1 MTVQIPVY
9 VINLPESTARRESIE
24 RQAAQLGFTPQ
35 FIEAVDGRAGG
46 HPLFSRVNEEKRL
59 RLKGRPFK
67 PGELGVWASH
77 YLLWERCVRENQIM
91 MILEDDAQLK
101 PNFPEFL
108 ANGAK
113 VAELFPYLRLFESS
127 FASKKLTTIEGF
139 HIHRYWSNPLRTT
152 GYLLAPSA
160 AKAFLSKA
168 DEWVL
173 PVDDYMDLAWLHGV
187 DCLGLKPGCLLEQ
200 TEFESTIQTRAPKER
215 LSLIHKLHREAFRH
229 YLRIRYCLDF
239 FRRTLTT
246 HNMSFNNQSGKDQ
259 QR

>member
-1 MTVQIPVY
+1 MTAQLPIY

-24 RQAAQLGFTPQ
+24 QQAERLGFTPR
-35 FIEAVDGRAGG
+35 FFEAVDGRAGE
-46 HPLFSRVNEEKRL
+46 HPLFGRVNQEKRL

-77 YLLWERCVRENQIM
+77 YLLWEKCVRENQAM
-91 MILEDDAQLK
+91 VILEDDAQLK

-108 ANGAK
+108 ESSAK
-113 VAELFPYLRLFESS
+113 ITELFPYLRLFESNL
-127 FASKKLTTIEGF
+127 ASKKLATVGGF
-139 HIHRYWSNPLRTT
+139 HIHRYWRNPLRTT

-187 DCLGLKPGCLLEQ
+187 DCVGLKPGCVMEE

-215 LSLIHKLHREAFRH
+215 LSLPHKLRREGFRQ
-229 YLRIRYCLDF
+229 YLRMRYCLDF
-239 FRRTLTT
+239 FRRILTP
-246 HNMSFNNQSGKDQ
+246 
-259 QR
+259 

>member
-1 MTVQIPVY
+1 MTAQLPVY

-24 RQAAQLGFTPQ
+24 QQAERLGFTPR
-35 FIEAVDGRAGG
+35 FFEAVDGRAGE
-46 HPLFSRVNEEKRL
+46 HPLFARVNQEKRL

-77 YLLWERCVRENQIM
+77 YLLWEKCVRENQAM
-91 MILEDDAQLK
+91 VILEDDAQLK

-108 ANGAK
+108 EGSAK
-113 VAELFPYLRLFESS
+113 ITELFSYLRLFESNL
-127 FASKKLTTIEGF
+127 ASKKLATVGGF
-139 HIHRYWSNPLRTT
+139 HIHRYWRNPLRTT

-187 DCLGLKPGCLLEQ
+187 DCVGLKPGCVMEE

-215 LSLIHKLHREAFRH
+215 LTLLHKLRREGFRQ
-229 YLRIRYCLDF
+229 YLRMRYCLDF
-239 FRRTLTT
+239 FRRILTP
-246 HNMSFNNQSGKDQ
+246 
-259 QR
+259 

>member
-1 MTVQIPVY
+1 MTAQLPIY

-24 RQAAQLGFTPQ
+24 QQAERLGFTPR
-35 FIEAVDGRAGG
+35 FFEAVDGRAGE
-46 HPLFSRVNEEKRL
+46 HPLFGRVNQEKRL

-77 YLLWERCVRENQIM
+77 YLLWEKCVRENQAM
-91 MILEDDAQLK
+91 VILEDDAQLK

-108 ANGAK
+108 DSSAK
-113 VAELFPYLRLFESS
+113 ITELFPYLRLFEGN
-127 FASKKLTTIEGF
+127 FASKKLATVEGF
-139 HIHRYWSNPLRTT
+139 HVHRYWRNPLRTT

-187 DCLGLKPGCLLEQ
+187 DCVGLKPGCVMEE

-215 LSLIHKLHREAFRH
+215 LTLLHKLRREAFRH
-229 YLRIRYCLDF
+229 YLRMRYGLDYC
-239 FRRTLTT
+239 RRALTT
-246 HNMSFNNQSGKDQ
+246 TKRHHK
-259 QR
+259 

>member
-1 MTVQIPVY
+1 MTAQLPVY

-24 RQAAQLGFTPQ
+24 QQAERLGFTPR
-35 FIEAVDGRAGG
+35 FFEAVDGRAGE
-46 HPLFSRVNEEKRL
+46 HPLFGRVNQEKRL

-77 YLLWERCVRENQIM
+77 YLLWERCVEENQAM
-91 MILEDDAQLK
+91 VILEDDAQLK

-108 ANGAK
+108 ESSAK
-113 VAELFPYLRLFESS
+113 ITELFPYLRLFESNL
-127 FASKKLTTIEGF
+127 ASKKLATVGGF
-139 HIHRYWSNPLRTT
+139 HIHRYWRNPLRTT

-187 DCLGLKPGCLLEQ
+187 DCVGLKPGCVMEE

-215 LSLIHKLHREAFRH
+215 LTLLHKLRRETFRH
-229 YLRIRYCLDF
+229 YLRARYCLDF
-239 FRRTLTT
+239 ARRML
-246 HNMSFNNQSGKDQ
+246 SSNNKITNNINKG
-259 QR
+259 